1 MRQQQ
6 PGADPLQ
13 SERLLKA
20 LTIIVGIFAQPL
32 EPVHYAEQ
40 ECWSDW
46 DLSVGLR
53 YR

>member
-1 MRQQQ
+1 MLIT
-6 PGADPLQ
+6 GARANL
-13 SERLLKA
+13 
-20 LTIIVGIFAQPL
+20 GIFAQPL
-32 EPVHYAEQ
+32 EPVHYAEK